1 LKRSQSQS
9 KAFLH
14 GKDAFALA
22 HIIVQIPLMEFQN
35 LHIQFATSLR
45 QRIVDGG
52 LLTEVELDEA
62 LAVCEEI
69 AKNPGTFV
77 MSFII
82 TQVWGRKP
90 AY

>member
-1 LKRSQSQS
+1 MRL
-9 KAFLH
+9 
-14 GKDAFALA
+14 
-22 HIIVQIPLMEFQN
+22 P
-35 LHIQFATSLR
+35 IQFATSLR

-69 AKNPGTFV
+69 AKNPDTFV
-77 MSFII
+77 MSFIV